1 MKFSAETIEGF
12 RTQCRKIFI
21 MIDLRKKENVN
32 MAAAR
37 NILTQLIT
45 PVRIQ
50 QEWCFL
56 FPYAF
61 AIDLFLIN

>member
-1 MKFSAETIEGF
+1 
-12 RTQCRKIFI
+12 
-21 MIDLRKKENVN
+21 

-37 NILTQLIT
+37 NIWTQLII

-61 AIDLFLIN
+61 AIDIFLIN